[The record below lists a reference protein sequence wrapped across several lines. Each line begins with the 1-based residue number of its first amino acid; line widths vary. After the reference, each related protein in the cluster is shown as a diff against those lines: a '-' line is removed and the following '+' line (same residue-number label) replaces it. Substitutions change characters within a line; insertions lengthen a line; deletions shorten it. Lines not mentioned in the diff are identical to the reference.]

1 MVGGCI
7 RGGAMEVESKEEEE
21 EEKKSSRELEATI
34 LEKVGNV
41 IVFIK
46 EAKHVDE
53 VICALH
59 SLVILLF
66 PPLDS
71 QHALS
76 GSIDQQYRDQVLSA
90 KVPSELERTDCWRVF
105 YQGAAFP
112 TLARALLYDVASN
125 WLACFPISARKHVY
139 DVFFVSGHTMEVVHT
154 VVPSLLQNGS
164 GSFDIKAVRSN
175 AERLLA
181 LCLLENDGVLQM
193 ARAFGVSCQ
202 SEDNS
207 TEQLYSKISRVAQL
221 ITSIPDKAQL
231 TTSSSLS
238 SHFFFKQITIQL
250 IAGAEEWD
258 VNLCSKDVIFN
269 KMGLD
274 GTILFV
280 GESFARICR
289 RGSADVLL
297 SRVIPHILRHVRSI
311 LLSNADV
318 VVRKVFETNPGS
330 QFWLKLMEVIKDP
343 YAVERLSE
351 QLLHQLAA
359 ERVTDVEAYWILW
372 ILFHQIYEHQT
383 PFRSMFVEKF
393 LLWKVFPVCCLR
405 WILQFAVLEL
415 PPDAALPTKAHN
427 SGHLLDTAQHLAVV
441 WSKREFVQ
449 STPVEQQAYVTAA
462 LGLSLEKMSKEDLD
476 ATKDVMRSVL
486 QGVSCRLENPAHLVR
501 RMASS
506 IALVFSKIIDPE
518 NPLYLD
524 DSCSGEIIDWEFGL
538 ATPAK
543 GMLTTSQY
551 IDKDINK
558 VKTCSALLS
567 EKEFNNTANS
577 RVCNNDKAGKSKLS
591 EFKLVDPDEIIDPA
605 TLNKELVCGEE
616 EEEDDDD
623 DDASE
628 NSDTS
633 SDSSLQPYDLSDDDT
648 DLKRKLS
655 HLVDVVGALRK
666 SDDADGVERALY
678 VAEKLVRASPDELR
692 YLAGDLVR
700 TLVQVRCSDSTI
712 KGEEE
717 SAEEKRQKALVAL
730 IVMSPFE
737 SLDTLNKLLN
747 SPHVDIGQRIM
758 MLDVMTDA
766 ALELADTK
774 FMKPKHPPRNLIS
787 TISETQP
794 WFMPSSTGPPGAGPW
809 KEISGTEAPLNW
821 SYSYE
826 REVPP
831 RPGQIKRGKTRRWSF
846 RSANIQG
853 HQMEWSQNK
862 FPQYA
867 AAFMLPAMQGFDKK
881 RHGIDLLGRDFIV
894 LGKLICML
902 GVCMKCTAM
911 HPEASA
917 VAPALIDMLSSREI
931 CHHAE
936 AYVRR
941 SVLFAASCI
950 LVALHPSYVASSLVE
965 GSPEISKGL
974 EWVRTWALHVAESDT
989 DRECYTLAVTCLQ
1002 LHAEMALQ
1010 ASRALESVE
1019 STSKAKSIDMP
1030 SNLLKGIIKI
1040 PHSNVES

>member
-7 RGGAMEVESKEEEE
+7 RGAMEVESKKEDLKK
-21 EEKKSSRELEATI
+21 KKSSRELEATI

-41 IVFIK
+41 IAFIK

-90 KVPSELERTDCWRVF
+90 KVPSELERSECWRVF

-139 DVFFVSGHTMEVVHT
+139 DVFFVNGHTMEVVHT

-202 SEDNS
+202 SKDNS

-258 VNLCSKDVIFN
+258 VNLSSKDVIFN

-297 SRVIPHILRHVRSI
+297 SQVIPHILRH
-311 LLSNADV
+311 
-318 VVRKVFETNPGS
+318 
-330 QFWLKLMEVIKDP
+330 FWLKLMEAIKDR

-372 ILFHQIYEHQT
+372 ILFHRIYEHQT

-427 SGHLLDTAQHLAVV
+427 SRHLLDTAQHLAVV
-441 WSKREFVQ
+441 WSEREFVQ

-538 ATPAK
+538 ATPVK
-543 GMLTTSQY
+543 GMLTTSQC

-577 RVCNNDKAGKSKLS
+577 RVRNNDKAGKSKLS

-605 TLNKELVCGEE
+605 TLNKELVSGE
-616 EEEDDDD
+616 EEEDDDG
-623 DDASE
+623 ASE
-628 NSDTS
+628 NSDAS

-712 KGEEE
+712 EGEEE

-737 SLDTLNKLLN
+737 SLDTLNKLLY

-774 FMKPKHPPRNLIS
+774 IMKPKHQPRNLIS

-794 WFMPSSTGPPGAGPW
+794 WFMPSSIGPPGAGPW

-894 LGKLICML
+894 LGKLIYML

-917 VAPALIDMLSSREI
+917 IAPALIDMLSSREI
-931 CHHAE
+931 CQHAE

-950 LVALHPSYVASSLVE
+950 LVALHPSYVASSLIE

-974 EWVRTWALHVAESDT
+974 EWVRTWALCVAESDT

-1040 PHSNVES
+1040 PQSNVEY

>member
-1 MVGGCI
+1 
-7 RGGAMEVESKEEEE
+7 MEVESKKEEEKK
-21 EEKKSSRELEATI
+21 KKSSRELEATI

-41 IVFIK
+41 IAFIK

-76 GSIDQQYRDQVLSA
+76 GSIDQQYRDQVISA

-139 DVFFVSGHTMEVVHT
+139 DVFFVNGHTMEVVHT

-164 GSFDIKAVRSN
+164 DSFDIKAVRSN

-202 SEDNS
+202 SKDNS

-258 VNLCSKDVIFN
+258 VNLSSKDVIFN

-297 SRVIPHILRHVRSI
+297 SQVIPHILRHVRSI

-330 QFWLKLMEVIKDP
+330 QFWLKLMEAIKDP

-427 SGHLLDTAQHLAVV
+427 SRHLLDTAQHLAVV
-441 WSKREFVQ
+441 WSEREFVQ

-538 ATPAK
+538 ATPVK
-543 GMLTTSQY
+543 GMLTTSQC
-551 IDKDINK
+551 IDKDINT

-577 RVCNNDKAGKSKLS
+577 RVRNNDKAGKSKLS

-605 TLNKELVCGEE
+605 TLNKELVSGEE
-616 EEEDDDD
+616 EEEDDDG
-623 DDASE
+623 ASE

-712 KGEEE
+712 EGEEE

-737 SLDTLNKLLN
+737 SLDTLNKLLY

-774 FMKPKHPPRNLIS
+774 IMKPKHQPRNLIS

-794 WFMPSSTGPPGAGPW
+794 WFMPSSIGPPGAGPW

-894 LGKLICML
+894 LGKLIYML

-917 VAPALIDMLSSREI
+917 IAPALIDMLSSREI
-931 CHHAE
+931 CQHAE

-950 LVALHPSYVASSLVE
+950 LVALHPSYVASSLIE

-974 EWVRTWALHVAESDT
+974 EWVRTWALCVAESDT

-1040 PHSNVES
+1040 PQSNVEY

>member
-1 MVGGCI
+1 
-7 RGGAMEVESKEEEE
+7 MEVESKKEEEKK
-21 EEKKSSRELEATI
+21 KKSSRELEATI

-41 IVFIK
+41 IAFIK

-76 GSIDQQYRDQVLSA
+76 GSIDQQYRDQVISA
-90 KVPSELERTDCWRVF
+90 KVPSELERSDCWRVF

-139 DVFFVSGHTMEVVHT
+139 DVFFVNGHTMEVVHT

-202 SEDNS
+202 SKHNS

-258 VNLCSKDVIFN
+258 VNLSSKDVIFN

-297 SRVIPHILRHVRSI
+297 SQVIPHILRHVRSI

-330 QFWLKLMEVIKDP
+330 QFWLKLMEAIKDR

-427 SGHLLDTAQHLAVV
+427 SRHLLDTAQHLAVV
-441 WSKREFVQ
+441 WSEREFVQ

-538 ATPAK
+538 ATPVK
-543 GMLTTSQY
+543 GMLTTSQC

-577 RVCNNDKAGKSKLS
+577 RVRNNDKAGKSKLS

-605 TLNKELVCGEE
+605 TLNKELVSGE
-616 EEEDDDD
+616 EEEDDDG
-623 DDASE
+623 ASE

-712 KGEEE
+712 EGEEE

-737 SLDTLNKLLN
+737 SLDTLNKLLY

-774 FMKPKHPPRNLIS
+774 IMKPKHQPRNLIS

-794 WFMPSSTGPPGAGPW
+794 WFMPSSIGPPGAGPW

-894 LGKLICML
+894 LGKLIYML

-917 VAPALIDMLSSREI
+917 IAPALIDMLSSREI
-931 CHHAE
+931 CQHAE

-950 LVALHPSYVASSLVE
+950 LVALHPSYVASSLIE

-974 EWVRTWALHVAESDT
+974 EWVRTWALCVAESDT

-1040 PHSNVES
+1040 PQSNVEY

>member
-7 RGGAMEVESKEEEE
+7 RGAMEVESKKEDLKK
-21 EEKKSSRELEATI
+21 KKSSRELEATI

-41 IVFIK
+41 IAFIK

-90 KVPSELERTDCWRVF
+90 KVPSELERSECWRVF

-139 DVFFVSGHTMEVVHT
+139 DVFFVNGHTMEVVHT

-202 SEDNS
+202 SKDNS

-258 VNLCSKDVIFN
+258 VNLSSKDVIFN

-297 SRVIPHILRHVRSI
+297 SQVIPHILRHVRSI

-330 QFWLKLMEVIKDP
+330 QFWLKLMEAIKDR

-372 ILFHQIYEHQT
+372 ILFHRIYEHQT

-427 SGHLLDTAQHLAVV
+427 SRHLLDTAQHLAVV
-441 WSKREFVQ
+441 WSEREFVQ

-538 ATPAK
+538 ATPVK
-543 GMLTTSQY
+543 GMLTTSQC

-577 RVCNNDKAGKSKLS
+577 RVRNNDKAGKSKLS

-605 TLNKELVCGEE
+605 TLNKELVSGE
-616 EEEDDDD
+616 EEEDDDG
-623 DDASE
+623 ASE
-628 NSDTS
+628 NSDAS

-712 KGEEE
+712 EGEEE

-737 SLDTLNKLLN
+737 SLDTLNKLLY

-774 FMKPKHPPRNLIS
+774 IMKPKHQPRNLIS

-794 WFMPSSTGPPGAGPW
+794 WFMPSSIGPPGAGPW

-894 LGKLICML
+894 LGKLIYML

-917 VAPALIDMLSSREI
+917 IAPALIDMLSSREI
-931 CHHAE
+931 CQHAE

-950 LVALHPSYVASSLVE
+950 LVALHPSYVASSLIE

-974 EWVRTWALHVAESDT
+974 EWVRTWALCVAESDT

-1040 PHSNVES
+1040 PQSNVEY